1 MRYSNSYRVVKSF
14 CLTLYLNITN
24 CFAADFREMYM
35 NSIQLALSVGLPENE
50 VLKCEEE
57 IDAFFWNEE
66 IFLQKEK
73 RIKYSLEK

>member
-1 MRYSNSYRVVKSF
+1 MRSSNSYRVVKSF

-35 NSIQLALSVGLPENE
+35 NSIQLALSVGIPENE

-57 IDAFFWNEE
+57 IDAFFGMKKY
-66 IFLQKEK
+66 FCKKKKE
-73 RIKYSLEK
+73 LNMV